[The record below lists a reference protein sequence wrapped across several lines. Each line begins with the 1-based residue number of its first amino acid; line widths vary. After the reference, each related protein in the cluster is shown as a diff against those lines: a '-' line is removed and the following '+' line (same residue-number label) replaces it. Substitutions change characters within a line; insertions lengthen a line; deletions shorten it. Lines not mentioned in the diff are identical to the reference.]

1 MFCDVSRRIRRT
13 AIHLARVFAR
23 ERAAAMRTTP
33 AISIHHDFSSGEAG
47 IAMGTANDKAPR
59 RVD

>member
-23 ERAAAMRTTP
+23 ERAAAMRT
-33 AISIHHDFSSGEAG
+33 ASAVGIHHNFSSGEAG